1 MNLSAAPPVD
11 GPEAIVFSVLRNYH
25 NTTMG
30 RTCQLQV
37 RRLAGF
43 MTLLG
48 LGLGVFVSQ
57 WFLLLIG
64 FVGLNLI
71 QSSFTDTCPAE
82 ELLPG
87 CDTGASAS

>member
-1 MNLSAAPPVD
+1 
-11 GPEAIVFSVLRNYH
+11 
-25 NTTMG
+25 
-30 RTCQLQV
+30 
-37 RRLAGF
+37 